1 MPVPVPVDAT
11 LPHTAGAANALRTS
25 LILGILVGPVYLV
38 VGIAQ
43 GLLRPGFSFARHP
56 LSLLSN
62 GDFGWIQ
69 TVNFAV
75 TGQAVVAAALAVA
88 RVAGH
93 PGRPT
98 AWALGAFGAGVAL
111 AAVFPADPVDG
122 FPPGTPLGPPTS
134 VSTPG
139 LLHFLVS
146 AVAFTCFGASALL
159 ASRMLGRRGERG
171 MSRVS
176 LTCGLVMLLGF
187 FGGFALPSPVVG
199 IWISVA
205 TGWGW
210 LSATSRHLLSSVHPT
225 GNGDR

>member
-1 MPVPVPVDAT
+1 MPVPVPANASH
-11 LPHTAGAANALRTS
+11 PHTAGAADALRAF
-25 LILGILVGPVYLV
+25 LMLGILAGPLYLL

-75 TGQAVVAAALAVA
+75 TGLAVVATALAVA
-88 RVAGH
+88 RIAGH

-111 AAVFPADPVDG
+111 AAVFPADPMDG

-134 VSTPG
+134 FSTPG
-139 LLHFLVS
+139 LLHFVIS

-159 ASRMLGRRGERG
+159 ASRVLARRGERG

-187 FGGFALPSPVVG
+187 FGGFAFPSPVAG

-210 LSATSRHLLSSVHPT
+210 LSATSRHLLSPVHPT
-225 GNGDR
+225 GNSDR